1 MDVLKSVGQF
11 RELLLKKKHKIA
23 DEIYMNA
30 EKKNID
36 NAHQQIYSFFSSH
49 GKLGS
54 ALAWI
59 TKRQLRHVLPGE
71 LFIAERGGLAGRLIV
86 RAMESLPSRKF
97 SNVLIETM
105 MDDMDTATIKDM
117 LSCLDLCKL
126 YLRSVTDSAE
136 ACPLELREA
145 MTCLAR
151 QTGLCLIRDIKNR
164 AKARGVPVT
173 DEDKARCRE
182 KAYLAM
188 FVLFNRNVI
197 FPAVKA
203 AAAKNPLPI
212 EKNVI
217 EFFYSF
223 VEFIATDDID
233 SLKPLFGKSKDSA
246 GFEKLAR
253 SYGEKWKPR
262 ILAAMVEYTDL
273 GSLRAQRA
281 VANRSAKAHIG
292 IREEMMASSLAAL
305 FETSHTFRLCTFT
318 QALPPKPVMQL
329 RQQLLAQRRAELEK
343 SSRSSRSDRSEDSE
357 VSSSM
362 SRSGRGKHRGKSSS
376 SLTASTTSTSES
388 SMADLDPFEGEEE
401 DPDLALG
408 RSVAPI
414 ADLKLKNESKETTIG
429 DVMGEGLVVVAL
441 LRQFG

>member
-1 MDVLKSVGQF
+1 MPFANL
-11 RELLLKKKHKIA
+11 
-23 DEIYMNA
+23 
-30 EKKNID
+30 
-36 NAHQQIYSFFSSH
+36 SF
-49 GKLGS
+49 
-54 ALAWI
+54 
-59 TKRQLRHVLPGE
+59 
-71 LFIAERGGLAGRLIV
+71 
-86 RAMESLPSRKF
+86 
-97 SNVLIETM
+97 
-105 MDDMDTATIKDM
+105 
-117 LSCLDLCKL
+117 SC
-126 YLRSVTDSAE
+126 S
-136 ACPLELREA
+136 PLELREA

-197 FPAVKA
+197 FPSVKS

-212 EKNVI
+212 EKNVL
-217 EFFYSF
+217 EFFFSF
-223 VEFIATDDID
+223 VEFVATDDIE
-233 SLKPLFGKSKDSA
+233 SLKPLFAKSKDAA

-273 GSLRAQRA
+273 GSLRAQRN
-281 VANRSAKAHIG
+281 VANRSAQAHIG
-292 IREEMMASSLAAL
+292 IREEMMASALASL

-318 QALPPKPVMQL
+318 QGLPPKPVMQL
-329 RQQLLAQRRAELEK
+329 RQQLLAQRRSELE
-343 SSRSSRSDRSEDSE
+343 RSQRSRSDRSEDSE
-357 VSSSM
+357 MSSSKS
-362 SRSGRGKHRGKSSS
+362 SRRRRGKSSS
-376 SLTASTTSTSES
+376 SLSASTTSNSES
-388 SMADLDPFEGEEE
+388 SATDIDPFEGEEE

-408 RSVAPI
+408 RSITPI

-429 DVMGEGLVVVAL
+429 DVMGEGLIVVAL